1 MLSTRNLSYSYG
13 EQAPL
18 TFPDV
23 EIPKNALLLGPS
35 GSGKSTFL
43 HLLTG
48 IIPLQ
53 NGTLQY
59 GSADYSSKNQRELDA
74 FRGKHISLVFQKPQF
89 FPALSVME
97 NLRVQNMARGTT
109 ISKADAQKCLEAL
122 EIGDQ
127 AHKNIKN
134 LSVGQRQRVSI
145 ARALLANPEWIFAD
159 EPTSAL
165 DDQNATRVI
174 QLLLNHSKE
183 NNAKLVVVTHDQRL
197 VNYFDQIIEL

>member
-13 EQAPL
+13 GQQKL
-18 TFPDV
+18 TFPEV
-23 EIPKNALLLGPS
+23 EIPNNALLLGPS

-53 NGTLQY
+53 NGSVCYDDEEYT
-59 GSADYSSKNQRELDA
+59 SKNQRELDRS
-74 FRGKHISLVFQKPQF
+74 RGKHISLVFQKPQF
-89 FPALSVME
+89 FPALTVME
-97 NLRVQNMARGTT
+97 NLRVQNMARGSA
-109 ISKADAQKCLEAL
+109 ISKADAQACLNAL

-145 ARALLANPEWIFAD
+145 ARALLAKPDWIFAD

-165 DDQNATRVI
+165 DDDNATRVI

-183 NNAKLVVVTHDQRL
+183 NHAKLIVVTHDQRL
-197 VNYFDQIIEL
+197 VKYFDQIIQL

>member
-13 EQAPL
+13 AQQKL
-18 TFPDV
+18 TFPEL
-23 EIPKNALLLGPS
+23 EIPNNALLLGPS
-35 GSGKSTFL
+35 GSGKSTLL

-53 NGTLQY
+53 NGSVYY
-59 GSADYSSKNQRELDA
+59 GDAEYTSENQRDLDR

-89 FPALSVME
+89 FPALTVME

-109 ISKADAQKCLEAL
+109 ISKADAQTCLNAL

-127 AHKNIKN
+127 AQKNIKN

-145 ARALLANPEWIFAD
+145 ARALLAKPDWIFAD

-165 DDQNATRVI
+165 DDDNATRVI

-183 NNAKLVVVTHDQRL
+183 NHAKLVVVTHDQRL
-197 VNYFDQIIEL
+197 VKYFDKIIEL